1 MKVALEKVYECEH
14 CGKKTRSA
22 SSTSRHEKFCRL
34 NPVNK
39 HICFDYCIYLK
50 RTVFTKWTEDG
61 EPESWKTDMTCTA
74 LDKKMYSF
82 LLEKKIGLSKDHPY
96 IQGLMRMPLDCDKYK
111 SMTYHEIDERHR

>member
-22 SSTSRHEKFCRL
+22 SSTSRHEKFCPM

-39 HICFDYCIYLK
+39 HICFDYCIHLEKTAKTIYD
-50 RTVFTKWTEDG
+50 DG
-61 EPESWKTDMTCTA
+61 EPSYWETTMLCKA
-74 LDKKMYSF
+74 KNIKMYSYI
-82 LLEKKIGLSKDHPY
+82 LEKRLNFDKRW
-96 IQGLMRMPLDCDKYK
+96 IQGLTRMPLDCDKFV